1 MAKAAAAIKRADPSG
16 LALADLQAKLAAEAR
31 RAAAGP
37 APVDER
43 AEGGA
48 EEGAGGAEAQPAP
61 IAAKAGPGKPRPAP
75 PKFANPPTNDKGGEQ
90 REEEA
95 PPSAAAPPAPKPKPH
110 EALRGGL
117 NVRAK
122 AKEDAAAVALRRAR
136 EKFEREMAILQRAEG
151 LEEEEKE
158 EEEEDGAGAHGD
170 LWAPSGKAYQL

>member
-1 MAKAAAAIKRADPSG
+1 MAKAAAAINRADPTG

-37 APVDER
+37 APADEP

-48 EEGAGGAEAQPAP
+48 QEGAEGAEAQPAP
-61 IAAKAGPGKPRPAP
+61 VAAKAGPGKPRPAP
-75 PKFANPPTNDKGGEQ
+75 PKFANPPPKDEGGKQ
-90 REEEA
+90 REEAA
-95 PPSAAAPPAPKPKPH
+95 PPSAAAPPAPAPKPQ

-117 NVRAK
+117 NVRAKPK

-151 LEEEEKE
+151 LEEEE
-158 EEEEDGAGAHGD
+158 EEDGGGAHGD

>member
-1 MAKAAAAIKRADPSG
+1 MAKAAAAINRADPSG

-37 APVDER
+37 APVDEP

-75 PKFANPPTNDKGGEQ
+75 PKFANPPPKDEGGEQ

-122 AKEDAAAVALRRAR
+122 AKEDAPAVALRRAR

-151 LEEEEKE
+151 LEEEE
-158 EEEEDGAGAHGD
+158 EEEDGAGAHGD

>member
-1 MAKAAAAIKRADPSG
+1 MAKAAAAINRADPTG

-37 APVDER
+37 APADEP

-48 EEGAGGAEAQPAP
+48 QEGAEGAEAQPAP
-61 IAAKAGPGKPRPAP
+61 VAAKAGPGKPRPAP
-75 PKFANPPTNDKGGEQ
+75 PKFANPPPKDGGGKQ
-90 REEEA
+90 REEAA
-95 PPSAAAPPAPKPKPH
+95 PPSAAASPAPKPR

-117 NVRAK
+117 NVRAKPK

-151 LEEEEKE
+151 LEEEE
-158 EEEEDGAGAHGD
+158 EEEDGGGAHGD

>member
-1 MAKAAAAIKRADPSG
+1 MAKAAAAINRADPSV

-37 APVDER
+37 APVDEP

-75 PKFANPPTNDKGGEQ
+75 PKFANPPPKDEGGEQ

-151 LEEEEKE
+151 LEEEE
-158 EEEEDGAGAHGD
+158 EEDGAGAHGD